1 MLILASSSPRRR
13 DLLTQAGFSFQVQ
26 SIPVNEDPRPHED
39 PIHLVK
45 RLASE
50 KAEAV
55 FNAHQQSRTSSDDDP
70 LLVLGADTV
79 VVCNHEILNK
89 PIDDAD
95 AVRMLRMLAGR
106 THQVITG
113 VCLISPLGFEVAAE
127 TTRVTMLTLSEE
139 EILAYVATREPMD
152 KAGAYAIQGH
162 ASRWIPCIVGC
173 YFNVVGLPVALVNTM
188 IGSARHKLAPHPIS

>member
-1 MLILASSSPRRR
+1 MLILASASPRRR
-13 DLLTQAGFSFQVQ
+13 ELLTQAGFSFHVE
-26 SIPVNEDPRPHED
+26 SIPVHEDPRPNED

-45 RLASE
+45 RLARE

-55 FNAHQQSRTSSDDDP
+55 FNAHQKSHTPSQVDP

-79 VVCNHEILNK
+79 VVCDHEILNK
-89 PIDDAD
+89 PVDDAD
-95 AVRMLRMLAGR
+95 AVRMLLLLAGR

-113 VCLISPLGFEVAAE
+113 VCLISPLGVEVAAE
-127 TTRVTMLTLSEE
+127 TTRVTMLTLSEG

-162 ASRWIPCIVGC
+162 ASRWIPRIVGC

-188 IGSARHKLAPHPIS
+188 IESTRHKLAPHPVL

>member
-1 MLILASSSPRRR
+1 MLILASASPRRR
-13 DLLTQAGFSFQVQ
+13 ELLAQAGFSFQVE
-26 SIPVNEDPRPHED
+26 SIPVAEDPRPGED

-45 RLASE
+45 RLARE
-50 KAEAV
+50 KAQAV
-55 FNAHQQSRTSSDDDP
+55 FNAHQQRHVSSDDDP

-79 VVCNHEILNK
+79 VVCDHEILNK
-89 PIDDAD
+89 PVDDAD
-95 AVRMLRMLAGR
+95 AARMLRLLAGR

-113 VCLISPLGFEVAAE
+113 VCLISSLGVEVAAE

-162 ASRWIPCIVGC
+162 TSRWIPRIVGC
-173 YFNVVGLPVALVNTM
+173 YFNVVGLPIALVNTM
-188 IGSARHKLAPHPIS
+188 IESAHRKLAPHPVS

>member
-1 MLILASSSPRRR
+1 MLILASASPRRR
-13 DLLTQAGFSFQVQ
+13 ELLTQAGFSFQVE
-26 SIPVNEDPRPHED
+26 SIPVAEDPRPNED

-45 RLASE
+45 RLARE

-55 FNAHQQSRTSSDDDP
+55 FAAAKHRHTPDDP

-79 VVCNHEILNK
+79 VVCDHEILNK
-89 PIDDAD
+89 PADHAD
-95 AVRMLRMLAGR
+95 AARMLRLLAGR

-113 VCLISPLGFEVAAE
+113 VCLISSLGVEVAAE

-139 EILAYVATREPMD
+139 EIFAYIATGEPMD

-162 ASRWIPCIVGC
+162 ASRWIPRIVGC
-173 YFNVVGLPVALVNTM
+173 YFNVVGLPIALVNTM
-188 IGSARHKLAPHPIS
+188 IESAHRKLAPHSVS